1 MYNNINI
8 NDCIIIQ
15 FRSAMT
21 KYELYMYLSTNQTDE
36 EWVQKYK
43 EKVSTHNQKI
53 ADSAAATPDSGF
65 DLFMPNEGADYGY
78 GVDNLISRQ
87 FITNPG
93 ITSSSGVDG
102 ARGLNLGVR
111 CCMRAS
117 SATQP
122 PSTTTTTTTT
132 LIQSPSATPSTTLS
146 ATPTPQPVSIS
157 TTTSTPSSLATDP
170 PAVPPAPACG
180 FYLYPRSSIS
190 KTRMRLANSVGIID
204 AGYRGDLIAA
214 VDTIGL
220 FGSNDIWHVWKETL
234 SPIKK
239 YDRYFQVCAPDLSPF
254 LVHIVETEAE
264 LGTPTTRGTG
274 GFGSTGV

>member
-1 MYNNINI
+1 
-8 NDCIIIQ
+8 
-15 FRSAMT
+15 MT
-21 KYELYMYLSTNQTDE
+21 KYQLYIYLSNNKDDE
-36 EWVQKYK
+36 EWTARYRNKVQEHN
-43 EKVSTHNQKI
+43 EKIHDAT
-53 ADSAAATPDSGF
+53 APATATPDSGF
-65 DLFMPNEGADYGY
+65 DLFMPSNGTDYGY

-93 ITSSSGVDG
+93 ITSSDGVDG
-102 ARGLNLGVR
+102 ARGLNLFVR
-111 CCMRAS
+111 CCMRV
-117 SATQP
+117 ATATHATHA
-122 PSTTTTTTTT
+122 TT
-132 LIQSPSATPSTTLS
+132 ATHA
-146 ATPTPQPVSIS
+146 ATAQPVSIS
-157 TTTSTPSSLATDP
+157 TTTTAPQSLATDL
-170 PAVPPAPACG
+170 PAACG

-220 FGSNDIWHVWKETL
+220 FGSTDIWHVWKETL

-254 LVHIVETEAE
+254 LVHIVDSAE
-264 LGTPTTRGTG
+264 DLSPPTARGQG

>member
-1 MYNNINI
+1 
-8 NDCIIIQ
+8 
-15 FRSAMT
+15 MT
-21 KYELYMYLSTNQTDE
+21 KYELYIHLSKNQDDE
-36 EWVQKYK
+36 EWVTRYK
-43 EKVSTHNQKI
+43 QKVSTHNQKI
-53 ADSAAATPDSGF
+53 QDAAWGFLFPAAATPDSGF
-65 DLFMPNEGADYGY
+65 DLFMPNDGTDYGY

-111 CCMRAS
+111 CCMRVAT
-117 SATQP
+117 SAGIPP
-122 PSTTTTTTTT
+122 PSAITTTTTT
-132 LIQSPSATPSTTLS
+132 LIQSPSTTTDTTIIS
-146 ATPTPQPVSIS
+146 DTATPQPVSIS
-157 TTTSTPSSLATDP
+157 TTTSTPSSLVTDP
-170 PAVPPAPACG
+170 PVVPPAPCG

-220 FGSNDIWHVWKETL
+220 FGSNDIWHIWKETL

-264 LGTPTTRGTG
+264 LGAPTTRGAG

>member
-1 MYNNINI
+1 
-8 NDCIIIQ
+8 
-15 FRSAMT
+15 MT
-21 KYELYMYLSTNQTDE
+21 KYELYIYLSKNQDDP
-36 EWVQKYK
+36 EWIERYKQK
-43 EKVSTHNQKI
+43 VRTHNQKI
-53 ADSAAATPDSGF
+53 QDAEWSVIFNDSITPDSGF
-65 DLFMPNEGADYGY
+65 DLFMPNDGSDYGY

-93 ITSSSGVDG
+93 ITSSAGVDG

-117 SATQP
+117 SAISS
-122 PSTTTTTTTT
+122 PSTMTTTTT
-132 LIQSPSATPSTTLS
+132 LIQSPSSTTDAVS
-146 ATPTPQPVSIS
+146 TDADSVTPQPVSIS
-157 TTTSTPSSLATDP
+157 TTTTTPYSLATDP
-170 PAVPPAPACG
+170 PQNAPACG

-254 LVHIVETEAE
+254 LVHIVPTESE
-264 LGTPTTRGTG
+264 LGTLTTRGTG

>member
-1 MYNNINI
+1 
-8 NDCIIIQ
+8 
-15 FRSAMT
+15 MT
-21 KYELYMYLSTNQTDE
+21 KYQLYIYLSKNQDDP
-36 EWVQKYK
+36 EWMQRYRN
-43 EKVSTHNQKI
+43 KVHEHNQKI
-53 ADSAAATPDSGF
+53 HDADANAAAPDSGF
-65 DLFMPNEGADYGY
+65 DLFMPNEGSDYGY

-87 FITNPG
+87 YITNPG
-93 ITSSSGVDG
+93 VTSSEGVDG

-111 CCMRAS
+111 ACMRA
-117 SATQP
+117 ATATA
-122 PSTTTTTTTT
+122 TT
-132 LIQSPSATPSTTLS
+132 ATAP
-146 ATPTPQPVSIS
+146 
-157 TTTSTPSSLATDP
+157 LATDLP
-170 PAVPPAPACG
+170 PPCG

-220 FGSNDIWHVWKETL
+220 FGSTDIWHVWKETL

-254 LVHIVETEAE
+254 LVHIVDTDHD
-264 LGTPTTRGTG
+264 LGSPTSRGSG

>member
-1 MYNNINI
+1 
-8 NDCIIIQ
+8 
-15 FRSAMT
+15 
-21 KYELYMYLSTNQTDE
+21 MYLSTNQTDD
-36 EWVQKYK
+36 EWVERYK
-43 EKVSTHNQKI
+43 EKVCTHNQKI
-53 ADSAAATPDSGF
+53 QDAAWGFLFPAAATPDSGF

-93 ITSSSGVDG
+93 ITSSAGVDG

-117 SATQP
+117 SSATPP
-122 PSTTTTTTTT
+122 PSATTTTTTTT
-132 LIQSPSATPSTTLS
+132 TITPTDT
-146 ATPTPQPVSIS
+146 ATPQPVSIS
-157 TTTSTPSSLATDP
+157 TTTVAPENLATDP
-170 PAVPPAPACG
+170 PAVPPPAPCG